1 MAVNQKRQKELKA
14 LGFLLQNDKEH
25 FAVRFLSRAGNFTT
39 EELANINYIADKY
52 GKGYSGVTTRL
63 QIEVPWIKNEDVENV
78 IEESQKLRLRHGGT
92 GMKVR
97 PLVSCKG
104 TVCLHGNIDT
114 QGICRELEEK
124 YFGTDTHAKC
134 KIGIVG
140 CANNCA
146 KASLN
151 DFGIM
156 GRTVPEY
163 VEENCVGCS
172 LCVKACRQKA
182 LELVDK
188 KIVFNEELCV
198 KCGGCVRACRTGGFI
213 AREKGAEIFVGG
225 RFGRGMSLGTSLG
238 RIFSE
243 DDIVGVVDNIMDY
256 YKENGVAGERIC
268 KTMDRI
274 GQEKFINDILH
285 SI

>member
-1 MAVNQKRQKELKA
+1 MAVNSKRQKELKA

-39 EELANINYIADKY
+39 EELKNINYIADKY
-52 GKGYSGVTTRL
+52 GRGYSGVTTRL
-63 QIEVPWIKNEDVENV
+63 QIEVPWIKDEDVEV
-78 IEESQKLRLRHGGT
+78 VMEEAKKLGIRHGGT

-114 QGICRELEEK
+114 QEICRQLEDK
-124 YFGTDTHAKC
+124 YFAADTHAKC
-134 KIGIVG
+134 KFGIVG

-151 DFGIM
+151 DIGVM
-156 GRTVPEY
+156 GRTVPKY
-163 VEENCVGCS
+163 VEEKCVGCS

-188 KIVFNEELCV
+188 KIVYKEELCV
-198 KCGGCVRACRTGGFI
+198 NCGGCVRSCRTGGFV
-213 AREKGAEIFVGG
+213 ASEKGAEIFVGG

-238 RIFSE
+238 RIFKE
-243 DDIVGVVDNIMDY
+243 EEIVGVIDKIMEY
-256 YKENGVAGERIC
+256 YKKNGVSGERIS
-268 KTMDRI
+268 KTMERI
-274 GQEKFINDILH
+274 GQDIFIKGILETL
-285 SI
+285 